1 MDMSDAAAQ
10 AAANAQADLARAE
23 AEAQAF
29 LNELEANDPAP
40 RKQYKLPSPYAPGEG
55 PADPVKGVAGPSNP
69 LGELFGDG
77 TKWSSAVADSTLPKT
92 DIPPNSG
99 HIDFAQK
106 IKDAKKPYGN
116 H

>member
-1 MDMSDAAAQ
+1 MDMSDSAAQ

-23 AEAQAF
+23 AQAQAL
-29 LNELEANDPAP
+29 LNELEASDPAP
-40 RKQYKLPSPYAPGEG
+40 RKKYNLPSPYAPGEG
-55 PADPVKGVAGPSNP
+55 PPDPVKGVAQPDSFSDVLGVGGGNWKPSFN
-69 LGELFGDG
+69 E
-77 TKWSSAVADSTLPKT
+77 STLPKT

-106 IKDAKKPYGN
+106 VKDARKPHGS